1 MKFKLTQHAQDAI
14 KEREI
19 SEEWIARILNLSEMT
34 EPDHLDD
41 DLEHY
46 LGKIKE
52 YGNRVL
58 RVIINKGTKPV
69 QVVTAYFDRKMK
81 GKL

>member
-1 MKFKLTQHAQDAI
+1 MNYKLTQHTQDVI

-19 SEEWIARILNLSEMT
+19 SEEWVERVLDLPEMM
-34 EPDHLDD
+34 EADPLDD
-41 DLEHY
+41 DLEHR

-58 RVIINKGTKPV
+58 RVVINKGVSPV
-69 QVVTAYFDRKMK
+69 RVVTAYFDRKMK